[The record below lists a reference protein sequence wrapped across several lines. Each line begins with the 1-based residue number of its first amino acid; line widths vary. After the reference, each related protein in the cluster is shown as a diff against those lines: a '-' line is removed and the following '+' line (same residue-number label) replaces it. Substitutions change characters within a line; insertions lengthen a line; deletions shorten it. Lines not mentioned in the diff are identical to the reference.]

1 MAKDIDNAK
10 RGTQYN
16 ADPLDLTLVWEDGKD
31 PRRGP
36 RDLVLAEWPQHQFV
50 RAAFDASIKDPTDMT
65 HVNGMITPLD
75 GGGLVGVLQNVI
87 VRLVPCPK
95 DIAKALKIEAGS
107 DLLVVTAG
115 RSRTKEAREG
125 NRLLAES
132 GASLRIRVPFDTRKM
147 TDQTAEL
154 VKGIENLHRKVIK
167 PSEIA
172 HYIETAEAAKTPR
185 EKIMMEIGVETW
197 AAVETY
203 KGFGAL
209 SPKLQALVDAKTVPL
224 KAAVELGKMHKLHE
238 DQDKHADALSQIAAT
253 TQKGKVK
260 GSQVK
265 AVVSGEQPAEKQRNI
280 SRAALESALK
290 RLDGH
295 GMLQTDA
302 DSRKRIQGAAQTLRF
317 FLNGQV
323 GDGADKTLIEL
334 LQAPPAQK
342 KAEKPQDPAAAERA
356 AAAQGVKD
364 NLVKNKW
371 PIRYALMISLRRWEK
386 EGTTDNP
393 AEFCVSEKWYSRMVE
408 AFNAYYRATL
418 EKTPADKHSPA
429 KEAVFAKWLDT
440 LKE

>member
-16 ADPLDLTLVWEDGKD
+16 ADPMDLTLVWEDPKD

-36 RDLVLAEWPQHQFV
+36 RDLVLSDWPQHQFV
-50 RAAFDASIKDPTDMT
+50 RAAFDASIKDPTDLT

-75 GGGLVGVLQNVI
+75 GGGVVGVLQNVI

-95 DIAKALKIEAGS
+95 DIAKALKVEAGS
-107 DLLVVTAG
+107 DLLIVTAG

-154 VKGIENLHRKVIK
+154 VKGIENLHRKTIK

-209 SPKLQALVDAKTVPL
+209 SPKLQGLVDQKTVPL
-224 KAAVELGKMHKLHE
+224 KAAVELGKKHKLHE
-238 DQDKHADALSQIAAT
+238 DQDKAADALSSIAAT

-265 AVVSGEQPAEKQRNI
+265 AVVSGEQPAEPQRNI
-280 SRAALESALK
+280 SRASLERTMQRLETAGAKGTAAIYRFILTGAEDGIPEDLLK
-290 RLDGH
+290 H
-295 GMLQTDA
+295 
-302 DSRKRIQGAAQTLRF
+302 LREPAK
-317 FLNGQV
+317 GQR
-323 GDGADKTLIEL
+323 
-334 LQAPPAQK
+334 Q
-342 KAEKPQDPAAAERA
+342 KAEKPQDPEAAKRAAE
-356 AAAQGVKD
+356 AQGVKD
-364 NLVKNKW
+364 NLIKNKW
-371 PIRYALMISLRRWEK
+371 PVRYALMLSLRRWEK

-408 AFNAYYRATL
+408 AFNAYYKATL